1 MKLNHSKQIGAVIN
15 NICILMM
22 ETLTIADKNYD
33 KNYIGIGGSVEI
45 MLKTKSSTIIIES

>member
-33 KNYIGIGGSVEI
+33 KNYIGIGGSVEV
-45 MLKTKSSTIIIES
+45 M

>member
-1 MKLNHSKQIGAVIN
+1 MKLNHSKQIGAVI

-33 KNYIGIGGSVEI
+33 KNYIGIGGSVEV
-45 MLKTKSSTIIIES
+45 M